1 MTLLIGWLLKQDKRS
16 LISYL
21 SEIRYIMLPVYLIL
35 SVIFKDENFT
45 LIFLFFIDVVL
56 GT

>member
-45 LIFLFFIDVVL
+45 LIFLFFIDVVF